1 MQQKFDSDNYNEANT
16 VTLKIPLTLPYP
28 VYTNGFERVNGEFEY
43 EGEYFK
49 LVKHK
54 LEGDTLHIVC
64 YKDTQSKRIS
74 TALQDFSKL
83 SNDTTSPK
91 SPLHSS
97 GKLISDYDVTILG
110 EITSGFAWMTSLPLT
125 FHFFPLLDQ
134 TTPVFSPP
142 PDQLT

>member
-1 MQQKFDSDNYNEANT
+1 MQQKFDNDNYDEANT
-16 VTLKIPLTLPYP
+16 VTLKIPITLPYP

-43 EGEYFK
+43 EGLHYK

-64 YKDTQSKRIS
+64 YKDYQSKRIS
-74 TALQDFSKL
+74 TAIQDFSKI
-83 SNDTTSPK
+83 SSDTTSPK

-97 GKLISDYDVTILG
+97 GKLISDYDVTLLG
-110 EITSGFAWMTSLPLT
+110 EITSGYGWMASLPLT
-125 FHFFPLLDQ
+125 SHFFPLLDQ

>member
-43 EGEYFK
+43 EGQHYK

-54 LEGDTLHIVC
+54 LEGDTLQIVC
-64 YKDTQSKRIS
+64 YNDNQAKRIS

-83 SNDTTSPK
+83 SNDATSPK
-91 SPLHSS
+91 SPLHSAV
-97 GKLISDYDVTILG
+97 KFISDFDVTTLS
-110 EITSGFAWMTSLPLT
+110 EITSGYGWMVSLPLT
-125 FHFFPLLDQ
+125 SHIFPLLDQ

-142 PDQLT
+142 PDQLS